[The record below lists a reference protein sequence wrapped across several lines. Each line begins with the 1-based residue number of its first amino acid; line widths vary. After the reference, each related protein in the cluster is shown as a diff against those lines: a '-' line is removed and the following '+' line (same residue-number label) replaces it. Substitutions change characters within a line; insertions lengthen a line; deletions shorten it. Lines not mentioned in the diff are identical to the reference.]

1 MSRDARPS
9 VCFVAP
15 DAYPVLS
22 GQPDLAHFGGAEVQQ
37 VRIARELVRRGWR
50 ISFITTDHGQPDGI
64 EHDGIRVYRMCARSA
79 GLPVL
84 RFVHPRWTSL
94 WAAMRRADADV
105 YYQRGAG
112 CETGQVALW
121 ARRHGRAFVFA
132 AASDTNCDPDL
143 PDLRTRRERV
153 LYRAGLR
160 WARQVIAQS
169 EWQQAALQRVF
180 GRESVVVRSCAP
192 DPLGG
197 ESFTRTRHDE
207 PHLLW
212 VGRLS
217 PKKRFEFLLELA
229 AAEPARIFDVV
240 GDSSDTAYARAL
252 TERARALPNVR
263 LHGRV
268 PPDQVRAHYDG
279 ADLVLC
285 TSPVEGFPNTFLEA
299 WALGIPTV
307 STVDPDDLIIRHGLG
322 GAGRTLDE
330 VRQAIAAVLDDPQA
344 WAECSRRARAYFLA
358 NHTVRVA
365 GDAYERVLRE
375 LTAQHGVTAREA
387 LA

>member
-1 MSRDARPS
+1 VSGGTRPS

-37 VRIARELVRRGWR
+37 VRIARELVRRGWQ

-64 EHDGIRVYRMCARSA
+64 EHDGIRVYRMCARTA

-94 WAAMRRADADV
+94 WSAMRRADADV

-132 AASDTNCDPDL
+132 AASDTNCDPSL

-160 WARQVIAQS
+160 RARQVIAQS
-169 EWQQAALQRVF
+169 DDQRAALKRVF

-192 DPLGG
+192 DPLNGAA
-197 ESFTRTRHDE
+197 FVRTLHAT
-207 PHLLW
+207 PSLLW
-212 VGRLS
+212 VGRFS

-229 AAEPARIFDVV
+229 TAEPGRTFDVV
-240 GDSSDTAYARAL
+240 GDSNEGAYARAL

-268 PPDQVRAHYDG
+268 PPDQVRAYYDY

-307 STVDPDDLIIRHGLG
+307 STVDPDELIVRHGLG
-322 GAGRTLDE
+322 GTGQTVDE
-330 VRQAIAAVLDDPQA
+330 VRRAIAGVLDDPQA
-344 WAECSRRARAYFLA
+344 WAACSGRARAYFLA
-358 NHTVRVA
+358 NHTVCVA
-365 GDAYERVLRE
+365 GDAYERILDG
-375 LTAQHGVTAREA
+375 LNAHMPAREVPA
-387 LA
+387 